1 MCVRVCVCTMH
12 ATSSQKSRLFWQHGS
27 HERRRRRR
35 RQRLRLLGIGVAHQ
49 QGLDISVRGTVE
61 GLEMYIR
68 QEFLFDNEET

>member
-1 MCVRVCVCTMH
+1 MCVYVCVCVPCTPH
-12 ATSSQKSRLFWQHGS
+12 QAAPSWNGS

>member
-1 MCVRVCVCTMH
+1 MCVRVCVCTH
-12 ATSSQKSRLFWQHGS
+12 ARHIQPPKRVAEQHGS

-35 RQRLRLLGIGVAHQ
+35 QQRLRLLGIGVAHQ